1 MNQTLPFFPL
11 NTVVFP
17 GDPLNLHIFE
27 PRYRQMMQ
35 DCEAKGQNFGI
46 PAHIDDHIQEIGMEI
61 EVVEVVERYD
71 DGRMDIKTR
80 GVRPFR
86 ITTFENP
93 WQDRLY
99 AGGTVEWLPFDDNA
113 SITSKVMLLRQ
124 VAELYDLIR
133 LELTLSPEDSFISF
147 KVGHKVG
154 LSLRQEYGLL
164 TIPSEQKRIEY
175 LIDHLAR
182 NIPVVRDMERTKERV
197 RMNGHFRNFDPL
209 DF

>member
-1 MNQTLPFFPL
+1 MAEMLPLFPL

-17 GDPLNLHIFE
+17 EDDLNLHIFE

-35 DCEAKGQNFGI
+35 DCEAQGKNFGI
-46 PAHIDDHIQEIGMEI
+46 PAYIDEQVQEIGMEI
-61 EVVEVVERYD
+61 QVVEVVERYD
-71 DGRMDIKTR
+71 DGRMDIKTK
-80 GVRPFR
+80 GLRPFR
-86 ITTFENP
+86 IETFANP
-93 WQDRLY
+93 WEDRLY
-99 AGGTVEWLPFDDNA
+99 AGGEVEWLTFDDKA
-113 SITSKVMLLRQ
+113 SESDRTMLLRQ
-124 VAELYDLIR
+124 VAELYDLLGVALRI
-133 LELTLSPEDSFISF
+133 SPDDPLLSF

-164 TIPSEQKRIEY
+164 AIPSEQQRIQY

-182 NIPVVRDMERTKERV
+182 NIPVVRDMERTKERI